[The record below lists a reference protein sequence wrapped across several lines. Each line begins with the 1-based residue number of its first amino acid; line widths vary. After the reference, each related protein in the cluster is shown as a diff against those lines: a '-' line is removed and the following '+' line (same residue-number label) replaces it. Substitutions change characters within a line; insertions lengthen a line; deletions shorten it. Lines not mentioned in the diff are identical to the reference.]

1 MFINK
6 KYKMTTNKI
15 DNINNNSCGAFGL
28 SCKTRRY
35 PIFGVAFGLL
45 FPISAWTFDL
55 IYRGYGI
62 NMIGQ
67 MHIENPFHFVIDM
80 APLILGFVAYLLA
93 LKIQKDQTKID
104 IYIDEQTKYIDKVSS
119 FAKEVGKGNYQI
131 EIKDTIDEKDPL
143 FNVLVKM
150 KDDLLLSS
158 IKEKDQNWV
167 IKGRDKISGILREYT
182 DLKELSYHVLETL
195 INYIGVIQGSFY
207 IYDEEKKVLV
217 NYATY
222 AYSRKKFINQ
232 EFKIGEGL
240 IGQAAYELDTVYRT
254 EIPEYYT
261 TITSGI
267 LGKKKPGSI
276 LIVPLISDEKLR
288 GVIEIAAIENNL
300 DKKVISFVEGISNI
314 IGQSIFSLLINFK
327 TQKLLDESQR
337 MTEELQENEEEL
349 RQNAEEMIATQ
360 EELEKANIDLE
371 QKIKEVQ
378 DAQHRQYTL
387 LENASEVIT
396 IYDQQGVVQ
405 YESPSVKNILGYSH
419 KDTVGTNGLDRVSEA
434 TRNIVE
440 ETFENIMKNPLSPI
454 TVEFEYYKKDGSLIW
469 LEAICRNLIEN
480 PIINGILFNTRDIT
494 LRKLAEKE
502 QRKRGQMQ
510 ALSENSQD
518 LIMRLSLQG
527 KIYYV
532 NPVFEKYTGVNA
544 KKVNNKLITDSEVN
558 NEIVNFFNN
567 TLQLLVNNPIIQENE
582 FELNSSLGKRYMS
595 VNSIPEFNENKELET
610 ILIVAHDITERKEIE
625 IQIENTNKK
634 ITESINYAKRIQGS
648 ILPQTTNLQSYFS
661 DSFIFYKPK
670 DVVSGD
676 FPWMFTREN
685 NIYFAAVDCTG
696 HGVPGALLSFI
707 GYFQLNNIVDHKKV
721 LDSGVI
727 LDKLHY
733 GVRKT
738 LRQDVEGA
746 NSRDGM
752 DVALCR
758 FDKNDNKLYYSGAHR
773 PLYLLRNG
781 ELQEYKGDRKA
792 IGGIPYKKKKEKN
805 FTNYTIDIIKGD
817 KIFIFS
823 DGYPDQIGGPNR
835 KKYQAK
841 QIREGIVKNNKFSMT
856 QYSEYFKTEFKNWK
870 DNNKQIDDIL
880 MIGVEF

>member
-1 MFINK
+1 
-6 KYKMTTNKI
+6 MTANKI
-15 DNINNNSCGAFGL
+15 ENNNKTCGAFGL

-35 PIFGVAFGLL
+35 PIGGMLFGLM
-45 FPISAWTFDL
+45 FPLIAWTFDL

-62 NMIGQ
+62 DMIWQ
-67 MHIENPFHFVIDM
+67 MHMTNPMHFIIDM

-93 LKIQKDQTKID
+93 IKIQKDQSKID
-104 IYIDEQTKYIDKVSS
+104 SYIEEQTKYIDKVSE
-119 FAKEVGKGNYQI
+119 FAKEVGKGNYDI
-131 EIKDTIDEKDPL
+131 EIKDSIDEKDPL

-150 KDDLLLSS
+150 KDDLLSSS
-158 IKEKDQNWV
+158 IKEKEQNWV
-167 IKGRDKISGILREYT
+167 IKGRDKISNILREYT

-195 INYIGVIQGSFY
+195 INYVGVIQGSFY
-207 IYDEEKKVLV
+207 IYDEDKDRLV

-222 AYSRKKFINQ
+222 AYNRKKFIKQ

-240 IGQAAYELDTVYRT
+240 IGQVAYELDTVYRT

-267 LGKKKPGSI
+267 LGEKKPGSI

-288 GVIEIAAIENNL
+288 GVIEIAAIEDYIPDN
-300 DKKVISFVEGISNI
+300 VIKFVEGIGDM
-314 IGQSIFSLLINFK
+314 IGQSLFSLIINFK

-337 MTEELQENEEEL
+337 MTGELQENEEEL

-378 DAQHRQYTL
+378 DAQLRQHTL

-396 IYDQQGVVQ
+396 IYDENGVVK

-419 KDTVGTNGLDRVSEA
+419 EDTVGTNGLDRVSEA

-440 ETFENIMKNPLSPI
+440 ETFKNIIKNPLTPI
-454 TVEFEYYKKDGSLIW
+454 TVEFEYYKKDESLIW
-469 LEAICRNLIEN
+469 LEATCRNLIEN

-502 QRKRGQMQ
+502 QRRRGQMQ

-518 LIMRLSLQG
+518 LIMRLSLEG

-532 NPVFEKYTGVNA
+532 NPVFEKYTGVDA
-544 KKVNNKLITDSEVN
+544 KTVNNKLITDSDVSK
-558 NEIVNFFNN
+558 EIVDFFIN
-567 TLQLLVNNPIIQENE
+567 TLQLLISNPIIQENE
-582 FELNSSLGKRYMS
+582 FELDSRLGKRYMS
-595 VNSIPEFNENKELET
+595 VNSIPEFNESKELET
-610 ILIVAHDITERKEIE
+610 VLIVAHDITERKEIE
-625 IQIENTNKK
+625 IEIENTNKK

-707 GYFQLNNIVDHKKV
+707 GYFQLNNIVDHKEV
-721 LDSGVI
+721 LDTGVI
-727 LDKLHY
+727 LDRLHH

-758 FDKNDNKLYYSGAHR
+758 FDTNENKLYYAGAHR

-805 FTNYTIDIIKGD
+805 FTNYVIDIHKGD

-823 DGYPDQIGGPNR
+823 DGYPDQIGGPDR

-841 QIREGIVKNNKFSMT
+841 QIREGIVKNNNFSMT
-856 QYSEYFKTEFKNWK
+856 QYSEYFETEFESWK
-870 DNNKQIDDIL
+870 DKNKQIDDIL

>member
-1 MFINK
+1 
-6 KYKMTTNKI
+6 MTTSE
-15 DNINNNSCGAFGL
+15 INNNNNNKCGAFGL

-35 PIFGVAFGLL
+35 PVGGMLFGLM
-45 FPISAWTFDL
+45 FPIIAWIFDL
-55 IYRGYGI
+55 VYRGYGI
-62 NMIGQ
+62 DMIWQ
-67 MHIENPFHFVIDM
+67 MHMENPMHFIIDM

-93 LKIQKDQTKID
+93 LKIQKDQSRID
-104 IYIDEQTKYIDKVSS
+104 IYIEEQERYIEKVSS
-119 FAKEVGKGNYQI
+119 FAKEVGKGNYDI
-131 EIKDTIDEKDPL
+131 EVKDTLDEKDPL
-143 FNVLVKM
+143 FKVLLKM
-150 KDDLLLSS
+150 KNDLLSSS
-158 IKEKDQNWV
+158 IKEKEQNWI
-167 IKGRDKISGILREYT
+167 IKGRDKISNVLREFT
-182 DLKELSYHVLETL
+182 DLNELSYNVLKVL
-195 INYIGVIQGSFY
+195 INYVDVIQGSFY
-207 IYDEEKKVLV
+207 IYDEDNKVLV
-217 NYATY
+217 NYASY
-222 AYSRKKFINQ
+222 AYNRKKFIKQ

-254 EIPEYYT
+254 EIPEGYV

-267 LGKKKPGSI
+267 LGEKKPGSI

-288 GVIEIAAIENNL
+288 GVIEIAAIE
-300 DKKVISFVEGISNI
+300 DSMSKKVISFVEGISDM
-314 IGQSIFSLLINFK
+314 IGQSLFSLIINYK

-378 DAQHRQYTL
+378 DAQLRQHTL

-396 IYDQQGVVQ
+396 IYDEQGVVK

-419 KDTVGTNGLDRVSEA
+419 TETVGTNGLDRVSEA
-434 TRNIVE
+434 TRKIVE
-440 ETFENIMKNPLSPI
+440 ETFENIIKNPLSPI
-454 TVEFEYYKKDGSLIW
+454 TVEFEYYKKDESLIW
-469 LEAICRNLIEN
+469 LEATCRNLIDN

-502 QRKRGQMQ
+502 QRRRGQMQ

-518 LIMRLSLQG
+518 LIMRLSLEG

-532 NPVFEKYTGVNA
+532 NPVFEKYTGVDA
-544 KKVNNKLITDSEVN
+544 KTVNNKLITDSEVDT
-558 NEIVNFFNN
+558 EIVNFFTNA
-567 TLQLLVNNPIIQENE
+567 LHLLINNPIIQENE
-582 FELNSSLGKRYMS
+582 FELDSNLGKRYMS
-595 VNSIPEFNENKELET
+595 VNSIPEFNENKDLET
-610 ILIVAHDITERKEIE
+610 VLIVAHDITERKEIE
-625 IQIENTNKK
+625 IEIENTNKK

-648 ILPQTTNLQSYFS
+648 ILPKTTNLQSYFS

-676 FPWMFTREN
+676 FPWMFTRDN

-727 LDKLHY
+727 LDNLHH

-758 FDKNDNKLYYSGAHR
+758 YDLNENKLYYAGAHR

-781 ELQEYKGDRKA
+781 ELQEFKGDRKA
-792 IGGIPYKKKKEKN
+792 IGGIPHKKKKEKN
-805 FTNYTIDIIKGD
+805 FTNYIIDIKKGD

-841 QIREGIVKNNKFSMT
+841 QIREGIVKNNKFSMS
-856 QYSEYFKTEFKNWK
+856 QYSEYFETEFVNWK
-870 DNNKQIDDIL
+870 AENKQIDDIL